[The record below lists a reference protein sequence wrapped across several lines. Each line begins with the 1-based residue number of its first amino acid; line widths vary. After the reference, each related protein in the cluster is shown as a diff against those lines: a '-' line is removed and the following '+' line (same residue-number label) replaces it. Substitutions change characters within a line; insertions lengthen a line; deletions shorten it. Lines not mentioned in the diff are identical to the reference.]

1 MRARRRERG
10 LTMVEMLIALALL
23 GFMLLGVLPLFLG
36 SVQSNFS
43 ANEYTSIHNLCRDR
57 LEQLLNVPW
66 NDTQLDPG
74 VHPNDLPPVLPD
86 PATGVPPALGGVKN
100 PFTLSYQV
108 MEFQVPNTVG
118 VPNGG
123 AFTPQ
128 RVSCGSCVITAAG
141 VPFHYKRIDVTVQ
154 SSTGPLGL
162 GARVA
167 RISGIVMNPNPG
179 LNLSVADPGP

>member
-1 MRARRRERG
+1 MRRLRRGERG
-10 LTMVEMLIALALL
+10 LTMIEMLIALALM

-43 ANEYTSIHNLCRDR
+43 ASEYTSIHNLCRDR
-57 LEQLLNVPW
+57 LEQLLNIPW

-86 PATGVPPALGGVKN
+86 PATGIPPAVGGVVN

-108 MEFQVPNTVG
+108 RQYQVPNTAG

-123 AFTPQ
+123 AFTPT
-128 RVSCGSCVITAAG
+128 RITLAG
-141 VPFHYKRIDVTVQ
+141 QIFHYKRIDVTVQ
-154 SSTGPLGL
+154 SATGPLGI

-179 LNLSVADPGP
+179 LNLSLVDPGP